1 MPHPL
6 RIWLRRALGALLL
19 TAAAAAPQ
27 ASRFFIHHYTVQEGL
42 AQDQP
47 IAIHQDADGYIWFG
61 TLGGLSRYDG
71 SAFTTYSVTDGLPS
85 PTVMAIHS
93 DRQGRLWVGTP
104 AGAAVR
110 SGSRF
115 TAHNFRTLQPAP
127 SVRSIAELSD
137 GTLYFATNRG
147 LVELRGDQ
155 ERLLSQ
161 ADRPHGD
168 FLHCLAVAPD
178 DSLYVG
184 SEAGLSRLRKGRLA
198 PLPQVNGPGRSSVLS
213 IFHHAATGE
222 LLLCRPD
229 RLTLLNADGQSTDI
243 RPDPHPDT
251 IYLDA
256 AIDRQGTIWVAAST
270 GVYYRFPGA
279 PFRRLGVADGLS
291 NRWVYRVM
299 IDYEDIVWLCTD
311 SGVDKI
317 TDRSIRHYGVAD
329 GLESELIWVV
339 HRWRGRVLVGTEA
352 GLQSLG
358 ADGVER
364 DALLPDRIVTEIAP
378 AGSDALWLGTDRGI
392 YRLQGRR
399 ARAALT
405 RPEPVDLFVY
415 RLQPLPDGSL
425 LMASDRGLYCGRPP
439 ELATVEA
446 PAALRSRAC
455 YDILLFGADRCWV
468 GTDDGVFEARRENDR
483 WRYLTQPVLGD
494 VNVSCFA
501 RRADDDIYIGTVGR
515 GVFRWDGRRFAPLGF
530 ALPDANANV
539 WALQHDRHGQLW
551 VGTSRGIARLVGD
564 RFENFN
570 AVHGLP
576 FTEITNKRCFLLD
589 SDDAFYFGTSRS
601 LLVYH
606 PQMAAF
612 SAPPRVRLTGI
623 TVNQTELAPPA
634 GGLRLNHDDRLTIRF
649 DCLSFVNEA
658 GNTFQYQLEG
668 VDSVWQPP
676 TEDRHVVYPYLPPG
690 QMVFRLRAINA
701 RGVVSRETPA
711 LTVEVSPPF
720 TGTVWFFLLVLLGV
734 SAVIGTFAAYK
745 IHLDRTERDKLRR
758 MVQDRTAALAESE
771 EKYRHL
777 VDGSLV
783 GICILQDWRVVY
795 INPVI
800 TELLLH
806 PPDEILGTE
815 FIRFVLP
822 EDIPVLQRNMA
833 LRDAGDILPHEYEAR
848 FVCGDG
854 VIRSVLIRATVSTF
868 NGRPAILANLVDLT
882 ETKRLQEQ
890 VVHYQKLESIGT
902 LAGGIAH
909 DFNNILQGI
918 TGYTSLVRMQVP
930 PDSPLQGDLA
940 MIEDA
945 AARATVLTRKLL
957 GFARKGKYVV
967 QVFDIH
973 EAIDSVITFS
983 RRTIPFTV
991 EFDRAFHAGPLWV
1004 RGDRSQMEQ
1013 VLLNLFLNARDA
1025 MPSGGR
1031 IRVET
1036 QPVNVD
1042 GDLVRDNHVLKTGR
1056 YIRLVVA
1063 DTGTGIDPVNLPRV
1077 FDPFFTTKAQGQGS
1091 GLGLATVYGIVKNH
1105 QGYVYLD
1112 SEPDRGTRVLIFLPV
1127 ADAPAPAAAE
1137 SAPAAAPEA
1146 ALPLVGRRLLVV
1158 DDETIN
1164 RLFLSRLLRTAG
1176 ADTLEAADGQQAV
1189 RVFQDHA
1196 DDIDCVILDINMP
1209 VKSGDAA
1216 LAEIQAIRTD
1226 VPVVVLSGY
1235 GEDASVYQMLRRGC
1249 RGFLHKPVDAVALL
1263 RLIETILNPPAA
1275 TATDAQAPESES

>member
-6 RIWLRRALGALLL
+6 RVWFRWALGALLL
-19 TAAAAAPQ
+19 TGAAAAPQ
-27 ASRFFIHHYTVQEGL
+27 DSRFFIHHYTVQEGL

-47 IAIHQDADGYIWFG
+47 VAIHQDPDGYIWIG
-61 TLGGLSRYDG
+61 TLGGLSRYNG
-71 SAFTTYSVTDGLPS
+71 RSFTTFSVTDGLPS
-85 PTVMAIHS
+85 PAVFAIHG
-93 DRQGRLWVGTP
+93 DRLGRLWVGTS
-104 AGAAVR
+104 AGAAVL

-115 TAHNFRTLQPAP
+115 TPYTFRTLRETP
-127 SVRSIAELSD
+127 SVRDIAELTD

-168 FLHCLAVAPD
+168 VLHSVAVASH

-184 SEAGLSRLRKGRLA
+184 GEAGLSRLRAGQLT
-198 PLPQVNGPGRSSVLS
+198 PLPQVNGPGRSTVRS
-213 IFHHAATGE
+213 IFHHATTGE

-229 RLTLLNADGQSTDI
+229 RLTLLNADGRCTDI
-243 RPDPHPDT
+243 RPDSRPDT

-279 PFRRLGVADGLS
+279 PFRRLDVADGLS

-299 IDYEDIVWLCTD
+299 VDYEDIVWLCTD

-329 GLESELIWVV
+329 GLASELIWAV

-364 DALLPDRIVTEIAP
+364 DTLLSDRTVTEIVP
-378 AGSDALWLGTDRGI
+378 VGSDALWLGTDHGI

-399 ARAALT
+399 VQAALN
-405 RPEPVDLFVY
+405 RPEPTDLFVY
-415 RLQPLPDGSL
+415 CLQPLPDGSL

-446 PAALRSRAC
+446 PAALRSHAC
-455 YDILLFGADRCWV
+455 FDLLLFGADRCWV
-468 GTDDGVFEARRENDR
+468 GTDYGVFEARRNNDR
-483 WRYLTQPVLGD
+483 WRYLPQPILGD
-494 VNVSCFA
+494 VNVTCFA

-515 GVFRWDGRRFAPLGF
+515 GIYHWDGRRFAPMGV

-551 VGTSRGIARLVGD
+551 VGTSRGIARLAGD

-601 LLVYH
+601 LLVYR

-612 SAPPRVRLTGI
+612 SAPPRVRITGVTI
-623 TVNQTELAPPA
+623 NQTELPPPA
-634 GGLRLNHDDRLTIRF
+634 AGLHLNHDDRLTIRF
-649 DCLSFVNEA
+649 DCLSFLNEA

-676 TEDRHVVYPYLPPG
+676 TDDRHVVYPFLPPG
-690 QMVFRLRAINA
+690 QMIFHLRAVNA

-711 LTVEVSPPF
+711 LVVEVSPPF
-720 TGTVWFFLLVLLGV
+720 TSTVWFFLLILLGV

-758 MVQDRTAALAESE
+758 MVQARTAELAESE

-800 TELLLH
+800 TELLCH
-806 PPDEILGTE
+806 PPDKILGTE
-815 FIRFVLP
+815 VIRFVFP
-822 EDIPVLQRNMA
+822 EDIPILQRNMA
-833 LRDAGDILPHEYEAR
+833 LRDAGDIMPHEYETR

-854 VIRSVLIRATVSTF
+854 TVRSVLIRATVTTF
-868 NGRPAILANLVDLT
+868 NGRSAILANLVDLT

-940 MIEDA
+940 MIEEA

-967 QVFDIH
+967 QVFDLH

-983 RRTIPFTV
+983 RRTIPYTV
-991 EFDRAFHAGPLWV
+991 EFERAFHAGPLWV
-1004 RGDRSQMEQ
+1004 RGDRTQMEQ

-1025 MPSGGR
+1025 MPDGGR

-1036 QPVNVD
+1036 QSVNVD
-1042 GDLVRDNHVLKTGR
+1042 GDLVRDTHVLKTGR

-1063 DTGTGIDPVNLPRV
+1063 DTGTGIDPANLPRV

-1105 QGYVYLD
+1105 QGYIYLD
-1112 SEPDRGTRVLIFLPV
+1112 SEPGRGTRVLIFLP
-1127 ADAPAPAAAE
+1127 ATDAPAPAAAE
-1137 SAPAAAPEA
+1137 SAADAGPEA
-1146 ALPLVGRRLLVV
+1146 ALPLAGRRLLVV
-1158 DDETIN
+1158 DDESLN
-1164 RLFLSRLLRTAG
+1164 RLFLNRLLRTAG
-1176 ADTLEAADGQQAV
+1176 ADILEAADGQQAV

-1216 LAEIQAIRTD
+1216 LAEIQSIRAD

-1263 RLIETILNPPAA
+1263 RLIGTILNPPAA
-1275 TATDAQAPESES
+1275 TETGAQVAEGEP